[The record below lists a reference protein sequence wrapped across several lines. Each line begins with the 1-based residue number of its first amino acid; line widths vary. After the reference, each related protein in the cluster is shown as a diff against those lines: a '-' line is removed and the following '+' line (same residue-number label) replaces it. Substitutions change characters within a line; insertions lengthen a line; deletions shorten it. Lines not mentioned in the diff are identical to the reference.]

1 MDYFC
6 ISKKIIIGI
15 ILIIL
20 LLCACKISLFYIP
33 FVIAYIISVLVDP
46 SIKWLCKRTSFS
58 RKINSIIIL
67 VTIFSILAGI
77 IIYGGVKLT
86 QETTNFLRG
95 FNSYLEKT
103 TNIIENFT
111 SKINIYD
118 LNLSEEVINTFE
130 KSTTEFINSFA
141 ESIKNIL
148 TRILKYI
155 TSIPNMLINIIIT
168 ILATY
173 FITSD
178 KFYIL
183 DRMEHHLSKKMMGK
197 IITHAKQ
204 ITKSLGAYLK
214 AEITLSLITFMV
226 VLTGL
231 NIFYLLGMEVEYP
244 ILMALLIGFTDSL
257 PILGAGAILIPWA
270 IILFINNNNSLAFS
284 IIGLYIFTLVLKQF
298 IEPKLVSNN
307 IGIHPI
313 FTLIAMY
320 TFFKI
325 IGVMGLLV
333 RTNYSYY
340 FKKCVLRSVRQG
352 NSKLYCRR
360 LIYNCCWNISIVWK
374 SNCCIFRFS
383 TLFNSSY
390 F

>member
-6 ISKKIIIGI
+6 VFKKIIIGI
-15 ILIIL
+15 LLIIL
-20 LLCACKISLFYIP
+20 FFCACKMSIFYIP
-33 FVIAYIISVLVDP
+33 FVIAYIISVLIDP
-46 SIKWLCKRTSFS
+46 IIKWLTKKTSFS
-58 RKINSIIIL
+58 RKINSIIVLITL
-67 VTIFSILAGI
+67 FIVLAGI

-86 QETTNFLRG
+86 QETTTFLSG
-95 FNSYLEKT
+95 FNSYLEKVT
-103 TNIIENFT
+103 DIIENFT
-111 SKINIYD
+111 SKINIYN

-204 ITKSLGAYLK
+204 ITKSLGGYLK

-244 ILMALLIGFTDSL
+244 ILMALLIGFTDAL

-284 IIGLYIFTLVLKQF
+284 IIGLYIFTLALKQF

-325 IGVMGLLV
+325 IGVIGLLV

-340 FKKCVLRSVRQG
+340 SKK
-352 NSKLYCRR
+352 
-360 LIYNCCWNISIVWK
+360 
-374 SNCCIFRFS
+374 CIFRS
-383 TLFNSSY
+383 A
-390 F
+390 